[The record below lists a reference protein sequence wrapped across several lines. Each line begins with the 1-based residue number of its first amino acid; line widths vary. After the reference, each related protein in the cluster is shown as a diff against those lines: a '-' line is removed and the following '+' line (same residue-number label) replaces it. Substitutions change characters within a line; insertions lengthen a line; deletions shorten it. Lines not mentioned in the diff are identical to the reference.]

1 MSAIIYC
8 LIMIKILEQPA
19 IYFNELVLEVGEYS
33 GTTKKSNPELYCAYK
48 SARRELCLLEQVD
61 NMVQS
66 PVSQ

>member
-19 IYFNELVLEVGEYS
+19 IYFNELVLEVGEYF
-33 GTTKKSNPELYCAYK
+33 GTTKKSNPELQCAYK
-48 SARRELCLLEQVD
+48 STRRELCLLEQVD